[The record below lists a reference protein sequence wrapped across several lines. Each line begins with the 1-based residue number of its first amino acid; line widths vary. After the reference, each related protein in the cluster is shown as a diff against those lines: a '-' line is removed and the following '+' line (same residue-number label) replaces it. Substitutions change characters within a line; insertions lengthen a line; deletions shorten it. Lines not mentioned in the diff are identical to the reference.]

1 MASSQLGAP
10 PGSATPL
17 DPHDPV
23 LTNPTVA
30 LAVKSFRVSHRLTAI
45 FPVSKGGRG
54 GQQSASLLLSGNMRS
69 AALTPVA
76 RRLRDIMLKR
86 NPHVP
91 PPQPA
96 AADWTEVTI
105 ACPPLPAKAAVGG
118 AKRMIPPGQ
127 LIRDTVGAD
136 ILVLVG
142 AVLAFLGSSITLLA
156 TYGHFSNPETRPL
169 VLGMGPPLVGIG
181 FVFCLLRL
189 FFCKPHRLPGYRW
202 CSKLCGR
209 NAVHPRS
216 ARPPKRPDKRLEE
229 TSAVCK
235 LHFEP
240 RFILRDY
247 VHIIGGKEV
256 RIACGHP
263 PLTPDAVP
271 TLLPGVLQDLSEDP
285 PACRTRGKPFFLNG
299 ERKPKRDHFA
309 SDGYHLSRFVGI
321 RALSRLIK
329 VAARNR
335 LGARWVAD
343 RPRLEITEL
352 YKCCHCRAKGHTSW
366 ACLGFRNL
374 Q

>member
-1 MASSQLGAP
+1 MTSSHLGAP

-17 DPHDPV
+17 DPNDPV

-30 LAVKSFRVSHRLTAI
+30 LAVKSFR
-45 FPVSKGGRG
+45 
-54 GQQSASLLLSGNMRS
+54 NMRS

-76 RRLRDIMLKR
+76 RRLRDIMLKK

-105 ACPPLPAKAAVGG
+105 ACPPLPGKAAVGG

-189 FFCKPHRLPGYRW
+189 FFCKPQRLPGYRW

-216 ARPPKRPDKRLEE
+216 ARPPK
-229 TSAVCK
+229 V
-235 LHFEP
+235 
-240 RFILRDY
+240 
-247 VHIIGGKEV
+247 
-256 RIACGHP
+256 
-263 PLTPDAVP
+263 
-271 TLLPGVLQDLSEDP
+271 
-285 PACRTRGKPFFLNG
+285 
-299 ERKPKRDHFA
+299 
-309 SDGYHLSRFVGI
+309 
-321 RALSRLIK
+321 
-329 VAARNR
+329 VA
-335 LGARWVAD
+335 
-343 RPRLEITEL
+343 P
-352 YKCCHCRAKGHTSW
+352 S
-366 ACLGFRNL
+366 
-374 Q
+374 